1 MELKKEFGALDDE
14 LLDSVSGGKRLPDD
28 GIARPIIRGVADEV
42 EQIVKPDEAMLR
54 SVGAAVAGVEEAL
67 GVKDASVRSVDEVS
81 RLERYRG
88 R

>member
-14 LLDSVSGGKRLPDD
+14 LLENVSGGKRLPDD

-54 SVGAAVAGVEEAL
+54 SVGAAVTGVEEAL
-67 GVKDASVRSVDEVS
+67 GVKDASIRSVDEVGK
-81 RLERYRG
+81 LERAR
-88 R
+88 